1 MTDDEV
7 AQMGREVRRE
17 QDGGMVIVVIVLVSA
32 LSALAGCSVAWVLMR
47 AFGW

>member
-1 MTDDEV
+1 MTDDDV

-17 QDGGMVIVVIVLVSA
+17 QDGGMVIVVICLVAIFSTVI
-32 LSALAGCSVAWVLMR
+32 GCTVTWAVMK

>member
-17 QDGGMVIVVIVLVSA
+17 ETGGMVIVMICLVAIFSTVI
-32 LSALAGCSVAWVLMR
+32 GCTITWAVMKV
-47 AFGW
+47 FGW